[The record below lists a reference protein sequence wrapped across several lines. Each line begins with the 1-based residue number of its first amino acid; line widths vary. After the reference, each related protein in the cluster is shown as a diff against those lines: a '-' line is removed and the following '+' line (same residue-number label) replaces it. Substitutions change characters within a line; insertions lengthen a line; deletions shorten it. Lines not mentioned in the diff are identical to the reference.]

1 MDSNKI
7 SERCELDDIIEN
19 DKNGK
24 EIDFFWWFF
33 FKEVLKKMWDLI
45 KEVFVKR
52 VKVFNSGRI

>member
-45 KEVFVKR
+45 NEVFVKR